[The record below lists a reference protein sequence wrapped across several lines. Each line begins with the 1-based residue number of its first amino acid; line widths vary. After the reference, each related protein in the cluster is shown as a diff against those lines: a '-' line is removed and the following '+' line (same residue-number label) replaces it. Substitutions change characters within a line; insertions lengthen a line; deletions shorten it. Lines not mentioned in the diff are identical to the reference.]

1 MLAWLAPLIVLGLVV
16 FVHELGHFLAAKAVG
31 VYAPRFSLGWGTPLL
46 RWRPKGT
53 ETEYVLSAL
62 PIGGYVRMASRDD
75 ETAAILEGGNE
86 TPKEGAEHDRHW
98 DPEAMVPNGPRPVP
112 ENRWF
117 ESKPTW
123 ARVVILLAGV
133 FMNVVLTLVVST
145 GIYLSQGR
153 RYVPAVI
160 DSVVAGKPAAAAGLQ
175 HGDSVIAINGQ
186 TVRMWSEV
194 IAAISASPEKPLSM
208 DVSRAGTKLT
218 LTMTPE
224 AQQVPNGA
232 TGKPERVGRVG
243 VGPQNKEG
251 HDPMSIGESAV
262 AGWHATW
269 SMAGSVVGVLGGLF
283 RGSVHLSALGG
294 PIAIARESVAAAKNG
309 LEQMFT
315 LIAFLSVNL
324 AVLNLLPVPILDGGQ
339 IVMTVAE
346 GVRGKAFSD
355 RAREWFMRIGLGLI
369 GLLFATV
376 MFNDIK
382 ALALSLF
389 K

>member
-1 MLAWLAPLIVLGLVV
+1 MLAWLSPLIVLGLVV

-75 ETAAILEGGNE
+75 EASAILEGGNE
-86 TPKEGAEHDRHW
+86 TLKEGAEHDKHW
-98 DPEAMVPNGPRPVP
+98 DPEAMVPNGPKPVP
-112 ENRWF
+112 QNRWF
-117 ESKPTW
+117 ESKSTW
-123 ARVVILLAGV
+123 QRVVILIAGV
-133 FMNVVLTLVVST
+133 FMNIVLTLVVST
-145 GIYLSQGR
+145 GIYLSSGR

-160 DSVVAGKPAAAAGLQ
+160 DSVVAGKPAAVAGLQ
-175 HGDSVIAINGQ
+175 RGDSVMAINGAA
-186 TVRMWSEV
+186 VRTWSDV
-194 IAAISASPEKPLSM
+194 IAAISASPEKPRLM
-208 DVSRAGTKLT
+208 DVSRAGTKVT

-224 AQQVPNGA
+224 AQTVPAGPTGA
-232 TGKPERVGRVG
+232 PQRVGRVG

-251 HDPMSIGESAV
+251 HDPMPLGESVV

-269 SMAGSVVGVLGGLF
+269 AMAGAVVGVLGGLF
-283 RGSVHLSALGG
+283 QGSVHVSALGG
-294 PIAIARESVAAAKNG
+294 PIAIARESVRAAKG
-309 LEQMFT
+309 GFEQMFT

-324 AVLNLLPVPILDGGQ
+324 AVLNLLPIPILDGGQ
-339 IVMTVAE
+339 ILMTVTE
-346 GVRGKAFSD
+346 GVRGKPFSD
-355 RAREWFMRIGLGLI
+355 RAREWFMRIGLGVI

-382 ALALSLF
+382 GLVLSF
-389 K
+389 MK

>member
-1 MLAWLAPLIVLGLVV
+1 MLAWLAPLVVLGLVV

-75 ETAAILEGGNE
+75 EASAILEGGNE
-86 TPKEGAEHDRHW
+86 TLKEGAEHDRYW
-98 DPEAMVPNGPRPVP
+98 DPEAMVPNGPKPVP

-117 ESKPTW
+117 ESKATW
-123 ARVVILLAGV
+123 QRVVILIAGV
-133 FMNVVLTLVVST
+133 FMNVVLTIVVST
-145 GIYLSQGR
+145 GIYLSAGR

-175 HGDSVIAINGQ
+175 RGDSVMAINGAA
-186 TVRMWSEV
+186 VRTWSDV
-194 IAAISASPEKPLSM
+194 IAAISASPEKPLFM
-208 DVSRAGTKLT
+208 DVSRAGATVT

-224 AQQVPNGA
+224 AQTVPSGP

-251 HDPMSIGESAV
+251 HDPMPLGECVV

-269 SMAGSVVGVLGGLF
+269 AMAGSVVGVLGGLF
-283 RGSVHLSALGG
+283 QGSVHVSALGG
-294 PIAIARESVAAAKNG
+294 PIAIARESVKAAKGG

-324 AVLNLLPVPILDGGQ
+324 AVLNLLPIPILDGGQ
-339 IVMTVAE
+339 ILMTVGE
-346 GVRGKAFSD
+346 GLRGRPFSD
-355 RAREWFMRIGLGLI
+355 RSREWFMRIGLGLI

-382 ALALSLF
+382 GLVVSFL

>member
-1 MLAWLAPLIVLGLVV
+1 MLAWLSPLIVLGLVV

-31 VYAPRFSLGWGTPLL
+31 VYAPRFSLGWGPPLL

-86 TPKEGAEHDRHW
+86 TLKEGAAHDKHW
-98 DPEAMVPNGPRPVP
+98 DSEAMVPNGPKPVP
-112 ENRWF
+112 QNRWF
-117 ESKPTW
+117 ESKLTW
-123 ARVVILLAGV
+123 QRVVILIAGV

-145 GIYLSQGR
+145 GIYLSTGR

-175 HGDSVIAINGQ
+175 HGDSVLSINGAA
-186 TVRMWSEV
+186 VRTWSDV
-194 IAAISASPEKPLSM
+194 IGAISASPEKPLSM
-208 DVSRAGTKLT
+208 DVSRGGAKVT

-224 AQQVPNGA
+224 AQTVPGGP
-232 TGKPERVGRVG
+232 TGKPQRVGRVG

-251 HDPMSIGESAV
+251 HDPMSLSECVV
-262 AGWHATW
+262 AGWHVTW
-269 SMAGSVVGVLGGLF
+269 AMAGSVVGVLGGLF
-283 RGSVHLSALGG
+283 QGSVHVSALGG
-294 PIAIARESVAAAKNG
+294 PIAIARESVRAAKGG

-324 AVLNLLPVPILDGGQ
+324 AVLNLLPIPILDGGQ
-339 IVMTVAE
+339 ILMTVTE
-346 GVRGKAFSD
+346 GVRGKPFSD

-376 MFNDIK
+376 MFNDLK
-382 ALALSLF
+382 GLALSF
-389 K
+389 MK